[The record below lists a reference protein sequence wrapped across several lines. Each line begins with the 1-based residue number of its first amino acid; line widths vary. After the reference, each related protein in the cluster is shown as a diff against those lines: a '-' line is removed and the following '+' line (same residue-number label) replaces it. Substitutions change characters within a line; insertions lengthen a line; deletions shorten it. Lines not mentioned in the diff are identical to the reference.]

1 MTRHSIMRAARRLTR
16 WGLWGLLLVLLA
28 AVPAVSFAQ
37 EHEHTAQ
44 QQNEV
49 SSSDGESARE
59 IWTCS
64 MHPQIRLPNPGKCPI
79 CGMDL
84 IPLKQEGGAGAGAAR
99 SMREVTLS
107 PYAEKLAAIQVQPV
121 IRKFVE
127 TSVRMVG
134 KVTYDE
140 TRVAT
145 ITAWVPGRLDKM
157 YVDFTGVRVKQGD
170 PMVYLY
176 SPELITAQQ
185 ELLQAIRT
193 SGNLGQSGLDSIK
206 DSARA
211 TVNAS
216 REKLRLW
223 GLDNAQIEAVV
234 KRGRPTDHM
243 TIMAPISGVVIRKE
257 GLEGAYVK
265 TGSLIYTIA
274 DLSQVWVKLDAYES
288 DLAWV
293 RQGQPVEFQTE
304 AYPAEVFTGTVAFID
319 PFLDPKTRTVKVR
332 LNAPN
337 PAGKLKPELFVRAV
351 LKTTLS
357 ADGTPLAQADAG
369 HTPPLVIP
377 AGAPLIT
384 GKRAVVY
391 VSVPDRPG
399 VYEGREIVLGPRAG
413 NYYLVVRG
421 LEAGEQVVTRGNFKL
436 DSAIQ
441 ILAKPSMMT
450 PEGGGGGGGHQ
461 HGDAAPKPQA
471 GAAPTRGLE
480 APAAFKQQLRQVVS
494 AYNQMAEP
502 VQTEDLNRARSAF
515 AALQKALQAVDMKL
529 VTDHPHMVWME
540 LAMLLENDAVIGHG
554 ATSPKAAALTFRDTT
569 LHIERLQQQ
578 FALDH
583 GAHAGQPAASASKTP
598 VPEALRREV
607 GRLLDAY
614 LVAQN
619 ALAEDRFEP
628 ARNSMQGLRGAI
640 RAINLEGLD
649 AAARGKWQPFL
660 NDLEQAL
667 AQLDASENLDLL
679 RRCFAPLSE
688 AMAMVVETFGVQPQ
702 TTVYQL
708 RCPMIFDGKGAT
720 WLQLSTEIHNPYYGN
735 AMPGCGEVLRTIA
748 SSGGAA
754 HKEHPHD

>member
-1 MTRHSIMRAARRLTR
+1 MTRQSMMTAARLLTL
-16 WGLWGLLLVLLA
+16 WVLWGLLPVLMA
-28 AVPAVSFAQ
+28 AVPTVVLAQ
-37 EHEHTAQ
+37 EHDHRAQ
-44 QQNEV
+44 QQTQG
-49 SSSDGESARE
+49 SPAQAESAQQL
-59 IWTCS
+59 WTCS

-79 CGMDL
+79 CAMDL
-84 IPLKQEGGAGAGAAR
+84 IPLQQEGGAGAGAAR
-99 SMREVTLS
+99 SMREITLS

-134 KVTYDE
+134 KVSYDE
-140 TRVAT
+140 TRVAS

-157 YVDFTGVRVKQGD
+157 YVDFTGVRVQQGD

-176 SPELITAQQ
+176 SPDLISAQQ
-185 ELLQAIRT
+185 ELLQAIRV

-211 TVNAS
+211 TVAAA

-274 DLSQVWVKLDAYES
+274 DLGQVWVKLDAYES
-288 DLAWV
+288 DLARV
-293 RQGQPVEFQTE
+293 RQGQQVEFQTE
-304 AYPAEVFTGTVAFID
+304 AYPGEVFTGTVAFID

-337 PAGKLKPELFVRAV
+337 ASGKLKPELFVRAV

-357 ADGTPLAQADAG
+357 ADGTPLAQADSG
-369 HTPPLVIP
+369 RIPPLVIP
-377 AGAPLIT
+377 AEAPLIT

-391 VSVPDRPG
+391 VAVPDRPG

-413 NYYLVVRG
+413 SYYLVVRG
-421 LEAGEQVVTRGNFKL
+421 IEEGEQVVTRGNFKL
-436 DSAIQ
+436 DSAVQ

-461 HGDAAPKPQA
+461 HGDRAPKPQA
-471 GAAPTRGLE
+471 GAAPTLGLE
-480 APAAFKQQLRQVVS
+480 APAAFKQQLQQVVA
-494 AYNQMAEP
+494 AYNQLAEP
-502 VQTEDLNRARSAF
+502 VQAEDLNRARSAF
-515 AALQKALQAVDMKL
+515 AAMQQALQAVDMKL
-529 VTDHPHMVWME
+529 VTAHPHMVWME
-540 LAMLLENDAVIGHG
+540 LSMLLENDAVIGLG
-554 ATSPKAAALTFRDTT
+554 STSPKSAALTFRDTT
-569 LHIERLQQQ
+569 LHIDRLKQQ

-583 GAHAGQPAASASKTP
+583 GAHTAQLAAPASKTP
-598 VPEALRREV
+598 VPEALGREV

-614 LVAQN
+614 LVAQK
-619 ALAEDRFEP
+619 ALAEDRFEA
-628 ARNSMQGLRGAI
+628 ARGSMQGLRGAI
-640 RAINLEGLD
+640 RAVNLEGLD
-649 AAARGKWQPFL
+649 AAVRAKWQPFF

-667 AQLDASENLDLL
+667 GQLDASENLDLL

-688 AMAMVVETFGVQPQ
+688 AMALVVETFGVQPQ

-720 WLQLSTEIHNPYYGN
+720 WLQTSAEIHNPYYGN

-748 SSGGAA
+748 SNDGAA
-754 HKEHPHD
+754 PKELSHD